1 MKKKTKNS
9 VHVLVVSIVAVVVS
23 TAFVVSLPTIA
34 SSAQE
39 IKAANEFS
47 GKKNNDHYQP
57 ISTQHGDLSSHIAYF
72 AVDNDNLN
80 QTKVTELR
88 ISLHDRWIE
97 DIVWTR
103 QYVVAAAAAT

>member
-1 MKKKTKNS
+1 M
-9 VHVLVVSIVAVVVS
+9 HVLVVAIVAVVVS

-34 SSAQE
+34 SAAQE

-47 GKKNNDHYQP
+47 GKKNNDHYQS
-57 ISTQHGDLSSHIAYF
+57 ISTQHGDLSSHIASF

-88 ISLHDRWIE
+88 ISLHDLWIE
-97 DIVWTR
+97 HIVRTR
-103 QYVVAAAAAT
+103 QHVVAAACRST